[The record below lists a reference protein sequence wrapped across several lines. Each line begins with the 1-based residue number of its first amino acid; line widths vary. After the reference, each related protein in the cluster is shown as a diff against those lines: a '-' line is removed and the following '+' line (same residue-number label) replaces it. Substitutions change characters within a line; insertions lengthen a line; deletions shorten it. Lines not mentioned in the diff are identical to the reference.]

1 MSYPIIYPTDE
12 LLEFMKQLVLQ
23 IQNYRIF
30 ITQSNNRITERSPSE
45 DPVLIEQQKPEV
57 LYQTSDSP

>member
-30 ITQSNNRITERSPSE
+30 MTKGNSGMSERSPSE
-45 DPVLIEQQKPEV
+45 DPVLMV
-57 LYQTSDSP
+57 